1 MWFSNRHILLPGRLY
16 GVFRTR
22 QQCCCQDLFRSWD
35 QDRELGL
42 QVSRPRSRPWSSGLE
57 TETEP
62 WTKWTRVHSSLETIW
77 SRDHNTGCIN
87 SWYWWQSTR
96 LKVAT
101 NYGNRATGVGTKHAF
116 SRPIPI
122 LGLETKIETWA
133 KWTRVHSSL
142 ETMVSR
148 SQHCQTVVPHDVAR
162 IIVSWFL
169 PRDAVCKR
177 GFCCRPVSVRR
188 SRWWIV
194 SRWLKISS
202 NFFLGPVAHH
212 FNFSTPSAGTQF
224 QGEPLQQG
232 RKIHGAG
239 KILRI
244 STEIEIAVY
253 LVEHYTK

>member
-101 NYGNRATGVGTKHAF
+101 NYGNRATGVGTKHAV
-116 SRPIPI
+116 SRPIPWDQDRD
-122 LGLETKIETWA
+122 LGKMNSSALESRDHGLEITTLTVCLCVFVCNCRAELA
-133 KWTRVHSSL
+133 SRLLQLREMSQ
-142 ETMVSR
+142 VSGFDVTQR
-148 SQHCQTVVPHDVAR
+148 QGRRDLLQRFAPPHCYVVPV
-162 IIVSWFL
+162 VF
-169 PRDAVCKR
+169 
-177 GFCCRPVSVRR
+177 
-188 SRWWIV
+188 
-194 SRWLKISS
+194 
-202 NFFLGPVAHH
+202 
-212 FNFSTPSAGTQF
+212 
-224 QGEPLQQG
+224 
-232 RKIHGAG
+232 
-239 KILRI
+239 
-244 STEIEIAVY
+244 
-253 LVEHYTK
+253 